1 MNNSFVW
8 HLGPLKKIY
17 SHYITDV
24 PRGKLYLVHKAKFV
38 MDRPDDID
46 YTTLH
51 KIHTKKQSLKFRI
64 SLMNLMTN
72 YFKLVILIFYFS
84 GNDTYIC
91 KLIKL

>member
-1 MNNSFVW
+1 
-8 HLGPLKKIY
+8 
-17 SHYITDV
+17 
-24 PRGKLYLVHKAKFV
+24 

-84 GNDTYIC
+84 GNDTYVN
-91 KLIKL
+91 